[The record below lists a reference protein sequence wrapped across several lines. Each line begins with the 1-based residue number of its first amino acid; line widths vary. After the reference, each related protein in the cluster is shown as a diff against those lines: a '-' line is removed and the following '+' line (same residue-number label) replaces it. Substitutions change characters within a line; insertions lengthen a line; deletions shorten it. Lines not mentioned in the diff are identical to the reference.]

1 MPPSVTL
8 PNLRLISVIPGS
20 SGIRPA
26 PRRFRDA
33 LEAHWTSG
41 HLPPSETPL
50 IPYNVLGCGRRQRER
65 RFRCH
70 VELGGE
76 ALASQRVWQTL
87 LTTSRTRV
95 RSAAGPHR
103 GCCSPCTHR
112 TTASSEGLVGSW
124 HRTHRRP
131 VDSWLCTCSGN
142 LGGPGAAAS
151 AIRPQARSGCR
162 PSTAGIDPAGCGKR
176 IERCPQVQKRAPVRV
191 HGCESVREPTT
202 VTLAEVAT
210 WGRRIRILACGES
223 GSQIRAMSSKIREM
237 CSAARAFPPNST

>member
-41 HLPPSETPL
+41 HLPQSGTPL

-65 RFRCH
+65 HFRCH
-70 VELGGE
+70 VELGE
-76 ALASQRVWQTL
+76 KALASQPVWQTL

-112 TTASSEGLVGSW
+112 TTGSGEGLVGSCC
-124 HRTHRRP
+124 RTQQRP
-131 VDSWLCTCSGN
+131 GDSWRCPCSGT
-142 LGGPGAAAS
+142 LGGPSAAAS
-151 AIRPQARSGCR
+151 ATRPQVRSGCQ

-176 IERCPQVQKRAPVRV
+176 IERCPQAQKSAPVRV
-191 HGCESVREPTT
+191 HGYESVREPTT
-202 VTLAEVAT
+202 VTLA
-210 WGRRIRILACGES
+210 GQGLRDSRRRWS
-223 GSQIRAMSSKIREM
+223 
-237 CSAARAFPPNST
+237 